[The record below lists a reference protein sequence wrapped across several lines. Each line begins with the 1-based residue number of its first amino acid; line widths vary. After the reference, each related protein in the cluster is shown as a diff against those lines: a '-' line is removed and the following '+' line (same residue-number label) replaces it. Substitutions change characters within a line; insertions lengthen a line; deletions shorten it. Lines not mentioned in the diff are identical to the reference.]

1 MLEILEL
8 RVVSEPVSE
17 LTSEVEGE
25 LVVEMGEEEE
35 EEDVDVVGGDSGEGK
50 DVISI
55 PVEQE
60 EEEERME
67 EVRAV
72 LDACV
77 LWLV

>member
-1 MLEILEL
+1 M
-8 RVVSEPVSE
+8 
-17 LTSEVEGE
+17 
-25 LVVEMGEEEE
+25 
-35 EEDVDVVGGDSGEGK
+35 DVVGGDSGEGK

-55 PVEQE
+55 RVEQE